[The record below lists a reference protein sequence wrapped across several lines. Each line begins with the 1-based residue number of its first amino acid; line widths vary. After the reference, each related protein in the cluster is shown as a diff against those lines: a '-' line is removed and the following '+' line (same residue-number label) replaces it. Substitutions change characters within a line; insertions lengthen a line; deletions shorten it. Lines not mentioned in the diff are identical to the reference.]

1 MGGRAQLLPALRRVG
16 RAVRDELQGA
26 PPFED
31 GAFQV
36 ALAGTL
42 AVGVDRW
49 DLAMQGKAFERLGA
63 AFAEADRQA
72 FPQVAF
78 GGKRLISQAAA
89 GPEATGVTSS

>member
-1 MGGRAQLLPALRRVG
+1 MRRVG

-36 ALAGTL
+36 SLAWSL
-42 AVGVDRW
+42 AVGVDRR
-49 DLAMQGKAFERLGA
+49 DLAMQGEAFERLGA
-63 AFAEADRQA
+63 AFAEADREA

-78 GGKRLISQAAA
+78 GGKRLIGQAAA
-89 GPEATGVTSS
+89 GP